1 MFRMF
6 SVTLEQ
12 VFKDLSRWASFTLFA
27 LWNCRFFEE
36 FVIPS
41 WLKIEWNSRCDEFC
55 HIFSFFSFYMSV
67 HLFQIFGTIKMIFTV
82 RCPTTLCP
90 INLVFPCCVVP
101 LLSSWGFLLH
111 HIWWSYICSTY
122 IMFNMVP
129 HTINRLLN
137 TTAHSLVGS
146 SSIHVNYSKEQ
157 NEFVKP
163 YSL

>member
-67 HLFQIFGTIKMIFTV
+67 HLFQIFGTIKMIFAV

-90 INLVFPCCVVP
+90 VNSKCFFAVLCNYWLVGISSAQYLVTQIFVANTKLFGSIRFHTVINTTL
-101 LLSSWGFLLH
+101 
-111 HIWWSYICSTY
+111 ICSSSY
-122 IMFNMVP
+122 HVS
-129 HTINRLLN
+129 HT
-137 TTAHSLVGS
+137 
-146 SSIHVNYSKEQ
+146 
-157 NEFVKP
+157 EFLEKMLP
-163 YSL
+163 